1 MIGTPP
7 VSDAFWEKTAASV
20 SPALILDYDGT
31 LAPFR
36 RDPSR
41 AVPYPGVRDLLV
53 AIVGGRTR
61 VFVVSGRSGADV
73 LRLLAVPG
81 VEIWGEHGGE
91 RLEPNGA
98 DVLFSL
104 GERHEAFLEEA
115 ERNGRKSGGKLRF
128 ERKRLS
134 LAVHARGMPDGSRF
148 LESVAR
154 SWRSLIET
162 GDSEFV
168 LRQFDGGLELRLGSV
183 TKALAVTDIM
193 RRTDDSDAIAYLGD
207 DLTDEDAF
215 HALGCRGLSVLVRKT
230 FRPSSARCLII
241 PPGELIAFLRK
252 WEASVKGE
260 KP

>member
-7 VSDAFWEKTAASV
+7 ISDAFWEKTAESV

-41 AVPYPGVRDLLV
+41 AVPYQGVRDLLV

-73 LRLLAVPG
+73 IRLLDVPG
-81 VEIWGEHGGE
+81 VEVWGEHGGE
-91 RLEPNGA
+91 RLEPSGA
-98 DVLFSL
+98 DILFSL
-104 GERHEAFLEEA
+104 GEEQSAFLDEA
-115 ERNGRKSGGKLRF
+115 GRRGGKSGGKLRF

-134 LAVHARGMPDGSRF
+134 LAVHARGMPEGNRF

-154 SWRSLIET
+154 EWRFLLEA
-162 GDSEFV
+162 GDSGFV
-168 LRQFDGGLELRLGSV
+168 LRQFDCGLELRLGSV
-183 TKALAVTDIM
+183 TKALAVTDII

-207 DLTDEDAF
+207 DFTDEDAF
-215 HALGCRGLSVLVRKT
+215 HALGCRGLSVLVRKA

-252 WEASVKGE
+252 WEASTKGE
-260 KP
+260 KR